1 MTDPQS
7 ADLKPRFFATIG
19 LLPGWWAIVAV
30 TVAAGF
36 GEGIGIALFVPLLQL
51 MSGGEGEPGRLFAAI
66 RDGFALAHVPFN
78 LFTMLVAVTVL
89 VLGALALLYLQRR
102 IVFVAKNRYVRDLRD
117 DCARRMLEASWPYL
131 ARQATGET
139 INRMSVEANR
149 AGLGLMCQAL
159 FVAAAIQVAIL
170 AAFSAALSWQ
180 LVIVAGAFAL
190 AIVLAS
196 RPLVR
201 RAGRLGGQSVAA
213 NRDFA
218 FHVVDFFRG
227 AKFIKVTA
235 TEEPVLRRIA
245 AYNNALYRVTRGYE
259 LNSALT
265 NFLLQATPVAMLAA
279 IIGVA
284 YEAVGLPMA
293 QILVFLLLLA
303 RIAPRVSEMQQR
315 YEDYRF
321 NIPGLGVVQALQR
334 ECLENAES
342 RHWGN
347 RPLRR
352 LERDIVLDRLRFRY
366 DDGKGA
372 GLDGVS
378 LRIAKNEI
386 VAVVGSSGA
395 GKSTL
400 IDLLAGVHRGY
411 EGRILVDGVELRE
424 LDLAAWRRRIG
435 YATQDVILFNDTLRN
450 NLLFARPDATAAEVA
465 EALRLAHLT
474 DLVDSLPKGLDT
486 ELAEGG
492 ARFSGGQRQ
501 RIALARTLIAKPDLL
516 FLDEATSALDSESE
530 RIIQTAIE
538 SVAHSMTIVVIAHRL
553 STVRKADVIHVLE
566 DGRVVESGT
575 FGELMAKRGRFAA
588 LHEFQVA

>member
-1 MTDPQS
+1 
-7 ADLKPRFFATIG
+7 
-19 LLPGWWAIVAV
+19 
-30 TVAAGF
+30 
-36 GEGIGIALFVPLLQL
+36 
-51 MSGGEGEPGRLFAAI
+51 
-66 RDGFALAHVPFN
+66 
-78 LFTMLVAVTVL
+78 
-89 VLGALALLYLQRR
+89 
-102 IVFVAKNRYVRDLRD
+102 
-117 DCARRMLEASWPYL
+117 
-131 ARQATGET
+131 
-139 INRMSVEANR
+139 
-149 AGLGLMCQAL
+149 
-159 FVAAAIQVAIL
+159 
-170 AAFSAALSWQ
+170 
-180 LVIVAGAFAL
+180 
-190 AIVLAS
+190 
-196 RPLVR
+196 
-201 RAGRLGGQSVAA
+201 
-213 NRDFA
+213 
-218 FHVVDFFRG
+218 
-227 AKFIKVTA
+227 
-235 TEEPVLRRIA
+235 
-245 AYNNALYRVTRGYE
+245 
-259 LNSALT
+259 
-265 NFLLQATPVAMLAA
+265 
-279 IIGVA
+279 
-284 YEAVGLPMA
+284 
-293 QILVFLLLLA
+293 
-303 RIAPRVSEMQQR
+303 
-315 YEDYRF
+315 
-321 NIPGLGVVQALQR
+321 
-334 ECLENAES
+334 
-342 RHWGN
+342 
-347 RPLRR
+347 LRR

-366 DDGKGA
+366 DNGKGA

-400 IDLLAGVHRGY
+400 IDLLAGVQRGY

-424 LDLAAWRRRIG
+424 IDLSSWRRRIG

-474 DLVDSLPKGLDT
+474 DLVASLPKGLDT

>member
-1 MTDPQS
+1 VTDPQS

-66 RDGFALAHVPFN
+66 RDAFALAHVPFN

-284 YEAVGLPMA
+284 YEAVGLPVA

-321 NIPGLGVVQALQR
+321 NIPGLGVVQELQR

-378 LRIAKNEI
+378 FRIAKNEI
-386 VAVVGSSGA
+386 V
-395 GKSTL
+395 
-400 IDLLAGVHRGY
+400 AGVHRGY

-474 DLVDSLPKGLDT
+474 DLVASLPKGLDT

-538 SVAHSMTIVVIAHRL
+538 SIAHSMTIVVIAHRL